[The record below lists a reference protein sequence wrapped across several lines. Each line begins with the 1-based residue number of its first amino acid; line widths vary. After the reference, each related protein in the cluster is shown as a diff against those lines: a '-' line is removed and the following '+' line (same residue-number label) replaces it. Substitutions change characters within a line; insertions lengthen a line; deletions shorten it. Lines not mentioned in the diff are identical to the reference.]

1 MKMKE
6 EMVVGDRDVDEG
18 GGEKKITLD
27 HFKVGDN

>member
-1 MKMKE
+1 VKMKMKE

-27 HFKVGDN
+27 HF